1 MRKEED
7 FYRIN
12 HGHYPLDRYPTCKRC
27 LTEYVD
33 NKDPQSFLWILKIF
47 DVPFVER
54 VWIKQYNSIFL
65 KDPGKFG
72 PMSVLGRYLRVM
84 SMSQYRDFHF
94 SDSDHLNAEERRLA
108 REEEAQQRS
117 EDAYLEEREAEL
129 RTKLESGEISRR
141 EYNTLSSVIDAPSTH
156 SIPADMTMDDL
167 PELPSPDASSP
178 DDVTPDDAPI
188 PVSESMSSLPSIGHD
203 MLDEGAI
210 REDMSEEDVRRYVK
224 RWGITYKPSEWLR
237 MESLYDEY
245 ASQYEMSIDRDQI
258 LRNICKLTVKMDRAL
273 DVDDIHTYK
282 DLSTVFDQMRKS
294 GKFTEAQRK
303 EEVSREIDSI
313 GELVAFVESN
323 SDSPIPRF
331 DPVSCRQ
338 DKVDF
343 FIRDMRQ
350 YMDHLIREELG
361 LSTLIETFIEKMES
375 HKSLTIDDILGSVD
389 DDPSQPLLQEAQSL
403 ASQFQSSEDDA

>member
-1 MRKEED
+1 M
-7 FYRIN
+7 
-12 HGHYPLDRYPTCKRC
+12 
-27 LTEYVD
+27 
-33 NKDPQSFLWILKIF
+33 
-47 DVPFVER
+47 ER

-72 PMSVLGRYLRVM
+72 PMSVLGMYLRVM

-117 EDAYLEEREAEL
+117 EDAYLEEREAKL
-129 RTKLESGEISRR
+129 RAQLESGEISQR

-167 PELPSPDASSP
+167 PEVPSSNETDTLP
-178 DDVTPDDAPI
+178 TPDDAPI
-188 PVSESMSSLPSIGHD
+188 PVSASADAMSSLPSIGHD
-203 MLDEGAI
+203 MLDERAV

-224 RWGITYKPSEWLR
+224 RWGITYKPSEWLK

-403 ASQFQSSEDDA
+403 ASRFQSSEDDA